1 MPNSKR
7 RFPFFWKTNEV
18 YEENSAPQDPTYE
31 FNTNLE
37 TAYIRML
44 QSSGRMPYTIQEIR
58 SFIRNPM
65 ANIEAIRNLAH
76 WAYYSNGVVASGI
89 DYMRTM
95 HTLDGVIVS
104 RSKRADGKRPRNY
117 RMNKQKM
124 EATLHTIRYKQV
136 IRDAI

>member
-1 MPNSKR
+1 MTQR
-7 RFPFFWKTNEV
+7 
-18 YEENSAPQDPTYE
+18 
-31 FNTNLE
+31 L
-37 TAYIRML
+37 
-44 QSSGRMPYTIQEIR
+44 
-58 SFIRNPM
+58 M

-124 EATLHTIRYKQV
+124 EATLHTIRYKQIHEVCAGYRKEQYHV
-136 IRDAI
+136 IKRTGYFME